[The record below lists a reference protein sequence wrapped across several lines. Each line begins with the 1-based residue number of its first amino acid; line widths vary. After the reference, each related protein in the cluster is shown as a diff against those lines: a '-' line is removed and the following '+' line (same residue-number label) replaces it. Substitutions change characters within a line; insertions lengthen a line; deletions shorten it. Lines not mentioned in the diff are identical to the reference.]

1 MMRAYGT
8 QVIRFRANLFV
19 HEPPVAGYIDA
30 RISVIGMVQFVI
42 VEKRVTVIRHEE
54 METFLKFLP
63 NVAVEL
69 FVLPLEFAV
78 PFELHDQFSRSAI
91 NSSILENVL
100 IFFPVFRSFSP

>member
-1 MMRAYGT
+1 MRAYGS
-8 QVIRFRANLFV
+8 QIVSVCAYFFV
-19 HEPPVAGYIDA
+19 NESPVAGDIDA
-30 RISVIGMVQFVI
+30 RIPVIGMMQFVI